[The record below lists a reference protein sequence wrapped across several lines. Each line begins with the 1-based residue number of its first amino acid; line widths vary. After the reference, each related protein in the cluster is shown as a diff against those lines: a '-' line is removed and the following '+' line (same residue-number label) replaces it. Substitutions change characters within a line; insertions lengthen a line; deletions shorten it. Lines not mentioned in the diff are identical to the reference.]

1 MEGGRIFFGL
11 RQGGGVFL
19 DAETYK
25 PPAPQ
30 PVNSEPS
37 LYPNGLFIIFEGA
50 TFLAGRRCGGY
61 IIFKAAKKWW
71 YVIIDISSWN
81 IQYIPKLSE
90 N

>member
-37 LYPNGLFIIFEGA
+37 LMDCSLFLRGPLFWQVADVGV
-50 TFLAGRRCGGY
+50 T
-61 IIFKAAKKWW
+61 
-71 YVIIDISSWN
+71 
-81 IQYIPKLSE
+81 
-90 N
+90 